1 MELRANLLTKE
12 YRKGVRALDS
22 FSYTFHEGIYGL
34 LGPNG
39 AGKSTLM
46 GILAIVVIL
55 ATASVTLAYH
65 GKKKERERIVSEQSN
80 ERAIVTI
87 PSGITKIRIVDGTY
101 GDVLTLDGDSIEEF
115 FTKIDAVSGKVEYV
129 PEGDGYQY
137 GVNCYRGDEGVLSFS
152 FLTETTIKDNMHNM
166 GDRTDRLFTSEEAI
180 PAYSYI
186 QRMFEDARAKD

>member
-1 MELRANLLTKE
+1 M
-12 YRKGVRALDS
+12 RKHFIFIV
-22 FSYTFHEGIYGL
+22 
-34 LGPNG
+34 
-39 AGKSTLM
+39 
-46 GILAIVVIL
+46 AIVVIL
-55 ATASVTLAYH
+55 ATASVTLAYYE
-65 GKKKERERIVSEQSN
+65 KKKERERIVSEQSN